1 MSFAAIPEARAQD
14 TATLPTQNVSITL
27 SDAPVRTALDGL
39 FKSTSLNYTIDP
51 NVQENV
57 TVTLHNVPFEVALK
71 TILRSSTPELRYSV
85 SDGVYKIYAP
95 AADQA
100 NQSAATAG
108 TPQTGY
114 PGATGTTGGGPN
126 IGYGPGANTG
136 LNASTT
142 DTKQLVL
149 IKLTYAPGQLLNAV
163 IGPVQIIA
171 AATLHSWSRDIYRK
185 RIIRRQRRPWG
196 RPFRRRHQRRRCQQR
211 RSRRRLRSTNST
223 VVKPAAT
230 IERRQASLRQL
241 FKLFAIHNN
250 AVLPPAS

>member
-1 MSFAAIPEARAQD
+1 MAIVVSFAASPAARAQD

-39 FKSTSLNYTIDP
+39 FKSTNLNYTIDP
-51 NVQENV
+51 NIQEDV
-57 TVTLHNVPFEVALK
+57 TVTLHNVPFETALK

-100 NQSAATAG
+100 NQSIPSAG

-114 PGATGTTGGGPN
+114 PGASGTTGGGPN
-126 IGYGPGANTG
+126 IGYGPNANTG

-149 IKLTYAPGQLLNAV
+149 IKLTYAPGALLNAV
-163 IGPVQIIA
+163 VGPVQIIA
-171 AATLHSWSRDIYRK
+171 PQLYTPGASSTGSGTGGIGGGGNTGGISGGGISSGGFGGSSSGFGGTSSF
-185 RIIRRQRRPWG
+185 G
-196 RPFRRRHQRRRCQQR
+196 R
-211 RSRRRLRSTNST
+211 
-223 VVKPAAT
+223 
-230 IERRQASLRQL
+230 
-241 FKLFAIHNN
+241 
-250 AVLPPAS
+250 

>member
-1 MSFAAIPEARAQD
+1 MKTHRKSFKNKLGLWRGVSAAATLAAVVSFAAAPAARAQD

-51 NVQENV
+51 NIQENV

-100 NQSAATAG
+100 NQSIPSAG

-114 PGATGTTGGGPN
+114 PGANGITGGPN

-163 IGPVQIIA
+163 IGPVQIIQPQLYTPGA
-171 AATLHSWSRDIYRK
+171 NTSGTGSTSGGIGGNSGGGISGGGVSSGGLGGGGFSGGSSF
-185 RIIRRQRRPWG
+185 G
-196 RPFRRRHQRRRCQQR
+196 R
-211 RSRRRLRSTNST
+211 
-223 VVKPAAT
+223 
-230 IERRQASLRQL
+230 
-241 FKLFAIHNN
+241 
-250 AVLPPAS
+250 